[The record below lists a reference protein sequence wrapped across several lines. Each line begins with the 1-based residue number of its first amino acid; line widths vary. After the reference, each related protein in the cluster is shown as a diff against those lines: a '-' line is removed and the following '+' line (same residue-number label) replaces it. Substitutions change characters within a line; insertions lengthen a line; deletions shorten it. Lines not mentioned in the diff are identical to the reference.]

1 MKHIAGSFLIAL
13 SIVCMAATVLLIV
26 LSRTDWPENPT
37 EDDWTS
43 FIAFLMFAGVLFA
56 LEVVMLLCGRY
67 LRHPCPGRVAEKTPK
82 HGHRRLLPLIVYLGG
97 SIGIAILASLGTRV
111 LPQIKAL
118 GFLIGQPQVFAQ
130 LILGGLLGIKLD
142 GGIMTHA
149 IMAAANLLYF
159 PALFYPVYRIATMDR
174 AVEVVSYRRMKTL
187 LILFASVHI
196 LMALVLAMLLKA

>member
-1 MKHIAGSFLIAL
+1 MKRTAGTFLIAL
-13 SIVCMAATVLLIV
+13 SIICIAATVLLIALNLV
-26 LSRTDWPENPT
+26 DWPENPT
-37 EDDWTS
+37 EDDRTT
-43 FIAFLMFAGVLFA
+43 FTAFLMFACVLFA

-67 LRHPCPGRVAEKTPK
+67 LLHPCPGRIAEETPK
-82 HGHRRLLPLIVYLGG
+82 QGRRRLLPLAMYLVG
-97 SIGIAILASLGTRV
+97 SIGIAILASMGTRV

-118 GFLIGQPQVFAQ
+118 AFLIGQPQVFAQ
-130 LILGGLLGIKLD
+130 LILGGFLGINMD

-149 IMAAANLLYF
+149 TMVTANLLYF

-196 LMALVLAMLLKA
+196 LIALVLAMLLRA